1 MELYTEVT
9 FWERTEGT
17 RRRVAR
23 RRVRDMVA
31 DEGVMKEREKV
42 VFSTTPFVSCPV
54 TRPFMPL
61 TPSEN
66 RKRDVEFS

>member
-31 DEGVMKEREKV
+31 DEGVMKERENCEREMV
-42 VFSTTPFVSCPV
+42 LSVCGYA
-54 TRPFMPL
+54 
-61 TPSEN
+61 
-66 RKRDVEFS
+66 